1 MSSNLSNAEIL
12 NNLLE
17 GRNLDDLTSRSLMH
31 RWLNDEISDVE
42 TGAFLSALR
51 AKSSTGVELRSMAEE
66 LLNVCELPV
75 ERPNLYLVDTCGTG
89 GDGANTFNISTAVAF
104 VAASCGVKIAK
115 HGNKSASGKVGSA
128 DVLLN
133 LGLNLD
139 CSLEK
144 VIKAVSEIGITFL
157 FAPVWHK
164 SLIKLAPLRKTLGI
178 RTVFNQLGPL
188 VNPLRPNAQVLGVA
202 SEDLLKPMGN
212 ALLKMGM
219 NRAIVVHGSGGLDEA
234 SLQGDNKL
242 VFVENG
248 KLRFSKINISNFN
261 YENIA
266 NEKLVVSDFDRQ
278 ELVNTL
284 DQVKR
289 EISQRY
295 DLKGTDTSV
304 ELDKENIFIITN
316 SELTLNAVND
326 IIRQKAIKRN
336 LSLKIFDYGDIEIV
350 SGNRIKQTILLKQG
364 IKQEIAKKIS
374 KNIRDQIKKIN
385 VSINGETLRV
395 SSKSKNDLQLAIK
408 LVSELEESLNVPL
421 KANNFR

>member
-1 MSSNLSNAEIL
+1 MHPNLSNVDIL
-12 NNLLE
+12 NILLE
-17 GRNLDDLTSRSLMH
+17 GKNLDAQVSRSLMQ
-31 RWLNDEISDVE
+31 RWLNDEISDVQ

-51 AKSSTGVELRSMAEE
+51 IKGCTGVELSSMAQE

-75 ERPNLYLVDTCGTG
+75 ARPSNYLVDTCGTG

-144 VIKAVSEIGITFL
+144 VISAVNEIGITFL

-164 SLIKLAPLRKTLGI
+164 SLIKLAPLRKALGI

-202 SEDLLKPMGN
+202 SEDLLEPMAN

-242 VFVENG
+242 VFIEKG
-248 KLRFSKINISNFN
+248 ELRFSRLNISDFN
-261 YENIA
+261 YENIS
-266 NEKLVVSDFDRQ
+266 NEKLVVSNIDSN
-278 ELVNTL
+278 E
-284 DQVKR
+284 
-289 EISQRY
+289 EI
-295 DLKGTDTSV
+295 LKSV
-304 ELDKENIFIITN
+304 LNGSGQKSHMDVVA
-316 SELTLNAVND
+316 LNAALVLWVAGIEDDLHDGFN
-326 IIRQKAIKRN
+326 KALMSIDK
-336 LSLKIFDYGDIEIV
+336 
-350 SGNRIKQTILLKQG
+350 GNPWNYFLLLKDYLSQ
-364 IKQEIAKKIS
+364 
-374 KNIRDQIKKIN
+374 D
-385 VSINGETLRV
+385 
-395 SSKSKNDLQLAIK
+395 K
-408 LVSELEESLNVPL
+408 LNT
-421 KANNFR
+421 N

>member
-17 GRNLDDLTSRSLMH
+17 GRDLDELTSRSLMQ

-51 AKSSTGVELRSMAEE
+51 AKGCTGIELCSMAEE
-66 LLNVCELPV
+66 LLNVCELPI
-75 ERPNLYLVDTCGTG
+75 ERPSLYLVDTCGTG

-133 LGLNLD
+133 LGLNLN

-144 VIKAVSEIGITFL
+144 VVSAVNEIGITFL

-164 SLIKLAPLRKTLGI
+164 SLIKLAPLRKALGI

-202 SEDLLKPMGN
+202 SEDLLMPMSS

-219 NRAIVVHGSGGLDEA
+219 DRAIVVHGSGGLDEA
-234 SLQGDNKL
+234 SLQGDNQL

-248 KLRFSKINISNFN
+248 ELRFSTINVKDFMCENTSN
-261 YENIA
+261 EN
-266 NEKLVVSDFDRQ
+266 LVVSNNNSNEEILKSVLNGKGQKSHIDVVALNTALVLWAARIEDDLHQGFNKALSMINQGNPWKRFLLLKTYLSD
-278 ELVNTL
+278 EL
-284 DQVKR
+284 
-289 EISQRY
+289 
-295 DLKGTDTSV
+295 
-304 ELDKENIFIITN
+304 ITN
-316 SELTLNAVND
+316 
-326 IIRQKAIKRN
+326 
-336 LSLKIFDYGDIEIV
+336 
-350 SGNRIKQTILLKQG
+350 
-364 IKQEIAKKIS
+364 
-374 KNIRDQIKKIN
+374 
-385 VSINGETLRV
+385 
-395 SSKSKNDLQLAIK
+395 
-408 LVSELEESLNVPL
+408 
-421 KANNFR
+421 

>member
-17 GRNLDDLTSRSLMH
+17 GRDLDELTSRSLMQ

-51 AKSSTGVELRSMAEE
+51 AKSSTGVELSSMAEE

-75 ERPNLYLVDTCGTG
+75 ARPNLYLVDTCGTG

-133 LGLNLD
+133 LGLNLN
-139 CSLEK
+139 CPLEK

-202 SEDLLKPMGN
+202 SEDLLEPMAS
-212 ALLKMGM
+212 ALSNMGM
-219 NRAIVVHGSGGLDEA
+219 NRAIVVHGFGGLDEA
-234 SLQGDNKL
+234 SLQGDNKII
-242 VFVENG
+242 FVENG
-248 KLRFSKINISNFN
+248 KLTNSKINISDFN
-261 YENIA
+261 HANIP
-266 NEKLVVSDFDRQ
+266 NSKLVVSDNESNEQ
-278 ELVNTL
+278 ILE
-284 DQVKR
+284 
-289 EISQRY
+289 
-295 DLKGTDTSV
+295 SV
-304 ELDKENIFIITN
+304 
-316 SELTLNAVND
+316 LN
-326 IIRQKAIKRN
+326 
-336 LSLKIFDYGDIEIV
+336 G
-350 SGNRIKQTILLKQG
+350 SG
-364 IKQEIAKKIS
+364 
-374 KNIRDQIKKIN
+374 
-385 VSINGETLRV
+385 
-395 SSKSKNDLQLAIK
+395 QLAHNTVVALNTALVLWVAGVEDNLQEGFNQALYSIK
-408 LVSELEESLNVPL
+408 EANPWKKFLLLRNFLSKEESN
-421 KANNFR
+421 